1 VTRNDPQKR
10 RRHCNSLPE
19 PADVRFVLGLMSGTS
34 CDGVDAV
41 IVAIR
46 GCGLAMRVTPLA
58 HRHEP
63 YPRALRARLLR
74 AMCPARTSTQELAG
88 LHADVGRFYA
98 AAACRAIDQW
108 GAGRRPDLVGC
119 HGQTICHLAD
129 RRTGSA
135 TLQIGEAA
143 FVAAATG
150 CPVVCDFRQ
159 ADLAVG
165 GQGAPLVPW
174 TDLVLFGHPRMAR
187 AVQNIGGIANVTF
200 LPAGAAPADVIAFDT
215 GPGNMVIDE
224 LVRVVTGGRGAFDVD
239 GGMAARGRV
248 LKRVLS
254 RWLRHPYFLRRPP
267 KSAGREEFGR
277 GFVAKELPRLRA
289 VSNRPEDWLATA
301 TAFTAKSIVDAY
313 RRFLPCV
320 KPLRSPA
327 GARRG
332 GRSAGIQDAVPAV
345 DEILVGGGG
354 AANATLLAMLAGE
367 LPGVLIRPMDRD
379 GITART
385 KEAISFAML
394 AAAFVDGVPANLPQ
408 VTGARYPAVLG
419 KLCLPPHRR
428 PACS

>member
-1 VTRNDPQKR
+1 MTRTDLQQR
-10 RRHCNSLPE
+10 RRHRTSLPE
-19 PADVRFVLGLMSGTS
+19 AAGVRMVLGLMSGTS

-41 IVAIR
+41 LVAIR
-46 GCGLAMRVTPLA
+46 GRGLAMRVRPLA
-58 HRHEP
+58 HRYEP
-63 YPRALRARLLR
+63 YPGPLRTRLLR
-74 AMCPARTSTQELAG
+74 VMCPARTSTQELAG

-98 AAACRAIDQW
+98 AAVRKAIDQW
-108 GAGRRPDLVGC
+108 GATRGPDLIGC
-119 HGQTICHLAD
+119 HGQTICHLAG
-129 RRTGSA
+129 RRAGSA

-143 FVAAATG
+143 FVAAAAG
-150 CPVVCDFRQ
+150 CPAVCDFRQ
-159 ADLAVG
+159 ADLAAG

-174 TDLVLFGHPRMAR
+174 TDLVLFGHPRVAR

-224 LVRVVTGGRGAFDVD
+224 LVRIVTRGRAAFDED
-239 GGMAARGRV
+239 GRMAARGRV
-248 LKRVLS
+248 LQPVLA

-289 VSNRPEDWLATA
+289 ASDRPEDWLATA
-301 TAFTAKSIVDAY
+301 TAFTAKSIAEAY
-313 RRFLPCV
+313 RRFLPCA
-320 KPLRSPA
+320 KSRRSS
-327 GARRG
+327 ARTRRD
-332 GRSAGIQDAVPAV
+332 GRAPDRPGTATAV
-345 DEILVGGGG
+345 DEVLVGGGG

-367 LPGVLIRPMDRD
+367 LPGVGIRPMDRH

-394 AAAFVDGVPANLPQ
+394 AAACVDGVPANLPQ

-419 KLCLPPHRR
+419 KICLPPDRR
-428 PACS
+428 PACP